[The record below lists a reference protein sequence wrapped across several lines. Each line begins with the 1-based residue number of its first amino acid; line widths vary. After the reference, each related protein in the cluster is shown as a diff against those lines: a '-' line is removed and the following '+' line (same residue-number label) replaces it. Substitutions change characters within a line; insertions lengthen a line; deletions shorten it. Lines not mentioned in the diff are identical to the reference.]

1 MLLHEVS
8 FPELEK
14 VAWLGAALSSQN
26 PPCGCFSSVVEPA
39 VAAGGPLLCPL
50 FSGVPAPCPSAL
62 LKCPVPGGSLEGVDR
77 LPRGS
82 CAPSRQPS
90 GLSGLT
96 GQGPV
101 SPLFGFRLPVTSSVF
116 LHGGTHTA
124 QVSWVRPHLPGV
136 TGALSG
142 KHSAHHFLF
151 CSRVGC
157 LLQVQTERFKSY
169 PVTQP
174 GLADSLSKLGKMK

>member
-26 PPCGCFSSVVEPA
+26 SPCGCFSSVVEPA
-39 VAAGGPLLCPL
+39 VAAGGPQLCPL

-62 LKCPVPGGSLEGVDR
+62 LKCPVPGGSLERVDS

-101 SPLFGFRLPVTSSVF
+101 SPLFEFTDSPLRLPFSS
-116 LHGGTHTA
+116 
-124 QVSWVRPHLPGV
+124 
-136 TGALSG
+136 TGALTPRRSHG
-142 KHSAHHFLF
+142 FVLTSLG
-151 CSRVGC
+151 SRVPC
-157 LLQVQTERFKSY
+157 PASTLLITFYFAPLWAACCRY
-169 PVTQP
+169 R
-174 GLADSLSKLGKMK
+174 LRDSKAIP